1 MHALASRVPVHEEL
15 HADVSL
21 PFELNDDGVSLAAQ
35 LRSLARESCL
45 WTPLSQAGLQNA
57 GSFTIDRQCR
67 HLFQLLTYRM
77 SS

>member
-21 PFELNDDGVSLAAQ
+21 PFELNDDGGSLAAQ

-57 GSFTIDRQCR
+57 GSSR
-67 HLFQLLTYRM
+67 LTVSAVI
-77 SS
+77 SSNY